1 MIKHSFVKVAALA
14 ALLIVPAANAS
25 AAPAKAAGSGLD
37 DAQFDAAMQRYLSN
51 EKGQEALVNALQNYS
66 TKMREKQLTEQF
78 EKGFA
83 SRAKIDVGNSPSK
96 GPADAPI
103 TVIEFSDFQCPF
115 CSRGRSTID
124 EVMKAYPGKIRL
136 VFKNF
141 PLPMH
146 PEALPAAKAA
156 MAANKQGKFWEMHD
170 AFFDNQQKLG
180 QDFFL
185 AKAKDLGLDVAK
197 FQADMKDPEIEK
209 AIKADQ
215 EAGSKN
221 GVQGTPGF
229 FLNGVPVLGAFP
241 VDHFKK
247 VVDRLLADQG
257 KAKS

>member
-1 MIKHSFVKVAALA
+1 MIKHSLLKIAALG
-14 ALLIVPAANAS
+14 ALVFVPAMQAS
-25 AAPAKAAGSGLD
+25 AAPAKGAGGGLD
-37 DAQFDAAMQRYLSN
+37 DAQFEAAMQRYLTN

-66 TKMREKQLTEQF
+66 NKMREKQLTEQF

-83 SRAKIDVGNSPSK
+83 NRAKIDIGNSPTK

-103 TVIEFSDFQCPF
+103 TMVEFSDFQCPY
-115 CSRGRSTID
+115 CGRGRQTMED
-124 EVMKAYPGKIRL
+124 LVKAYPGKIRV

-146 PEALPAAKAA
+146 PEAMPAAKAA
-156 MAANKQGKFWEMHD
+156 MAANRQGKFWEMHD

-180 QDFFL
+180 QDFYL
-185 AKAKDLGLDVAK
+185 AKAKEIGLNVDK
-197 FQADMKDPEIEK
+197 FQADMKDPEIDK

-215 EAGSKN
+215 EVGTKN

-241 VDHFKK
+241 LDHFKK
-247 VVDRLLADQG
+247 VVDRLLADTG